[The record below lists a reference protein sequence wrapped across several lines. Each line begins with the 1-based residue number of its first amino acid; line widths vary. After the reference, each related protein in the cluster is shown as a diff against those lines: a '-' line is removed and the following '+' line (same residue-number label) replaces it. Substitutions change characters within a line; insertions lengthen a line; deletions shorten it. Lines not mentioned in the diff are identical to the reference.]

1 VLWAA
6 GVVASPAAC
15 WLGAEADRAG
25 RVHVTAS
32 LRLPDDDRVFVI
44 GDTAAVSGPDG
55 RPAPGIAPAAKQM
68 GRFVAKAIRAEIEG
82 RAAPT
87 FAYRHQGDLAT
98 IGRKAAVVK
107 IGRVKLRGFL
117 GWLVWSVAH
126 VYFLIGLRN
135 RLVVALSWAWTYL
148 TFQRG
153 ARLVTL
159 RPGAA
164 PDPVK
169 QQAPRTNG

>member
-1 VLWAA
+1 
-6 GVVASPAAC
+6 
-15 WLGAEADRAG
+15 
-25 RVHVTAS
+25 
-32 LRLPDDDRVFVI
+32 
-44 GDTAAVSGPDG
+44 
-55 RPAPGIAPAAKQM
+55 
-68 GRFVAKAIRAEIEG
+68 
-82 RAAPT
+82 
-87 FAYRHQGDLAT
+87 LAT